1 MPGPGRPFQK
11 GGDPRRAPGGLPE
24 GYAEFRKA
32 CASFSQQAVGVLVE
46 ALKDD
51 DGRVRIKAAEVLL
64 ERAWGK
70 AAAAPE
76 DLEALRESSPLA
88 AYTKDEVL
96 AIATSKGEP

>member
-11 GGDPRRAPGGLPE
+11 GGDSRRAPGGLPE

-32 CASFSQQAVGVLVE
+32 CASFSKQAVGVLVD

-70 AAAAPE
+70 ASAAPE
-76 DLEALRESSPLA
+76 DLEALQAASPLA
-88 AYTKDEVL
+88 GLTKAEI
-96 AIATSKGEP
+96 IAAAKGD